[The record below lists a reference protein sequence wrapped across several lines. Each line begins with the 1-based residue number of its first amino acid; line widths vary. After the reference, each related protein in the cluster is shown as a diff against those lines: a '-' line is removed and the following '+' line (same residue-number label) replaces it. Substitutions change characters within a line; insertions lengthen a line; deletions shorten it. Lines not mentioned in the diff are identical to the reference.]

1 MNPSVQRVISSL
13 RFGETQASGKFSV
26 IPILDGEPEGPEYL
40 VLPEALREDLIT
52 ITEVSAGGSVP
63 DLRVINRADRP
74 VLLLDGEE
82 LAGAKQN
89 RVVNTTILVKEK
101 CETIIP
107 VSCTEQGRW
116 AHISPHFAE
125 SESVMAHKARAKKT
139 ASVSESYRRE
149 CRPRSDQRE
158 VWKEVLVFQECAQV
172 ASPTGAMRDVFVE
185 KREVLEDFLKP
196 FECVET
202 QCGFIAVQNGRVMGM
217 DRISRPDGYRF
228 LHTKLLKSYGIEA
241 YLDRAEMKEYSA
253 MDVAQAFL
261 QKIPTLTEQEF
272 PSVGY
277 GTDLRYR
284 NGGICGSALVHEN
297 TCIHAAFFTS
307 EESRELR
314 EPMEYIS
321 PLNRRREYR
330 L

>member
-13 RFGETQASGKFSV
+13 RLGETQASGNFSV

-40 VLPEALREDLIT
+40 VLSEALREDLIT

-63 DLRVINRADRP
+63 DLKVINRSDRP

-125 SESVMAHKARAKKT
+125 SESVMAHKARARKM
-139 ASVSESYRRE
+139 ASVSESYQRE
-149 CRPRSDQRE
+149 CRPRADQRE
-158 VWKEVLVFQECAQV
+158 VWEEVHAFQECAQV
-172 ASPTGAMRDVFVE
+172 ASLTGAMRDVFVE
-185 KREVLEDFLKP
+185 KREALEEFLKP
-196 FECVET
+196 FECVEK
-202 QCGFIAVQNGRVMGM
+202 QCGFIAILNGRVMGM

-241 YLDRAEMKEYSA
+241 YLDRAEAKEYSA
-253 MDVAQAFL
+253 MDAAQAFL
-261 QKIPTLTEQEF
+261 QKVPTLTEQEF

-277 GTDLRYR
+277 GMDLRYR
-284 NGGICGSALVHEN
+284 NGGICGSALVHES
-297 TCIHAAFFTS
+297 TCVHAAFFTS
-307 EESRELR
+307 EESRSSQEL
-314 EPMEYIS
+314 MERIS
-321 PLNRRREYR
+321 PFSQRRTHR